1 MMINGLRWALELE
14 ATGRPNETSRVVF
27 DNKLSGTDNQYS
39 VGQTSGAGNGN
50 TLYVMQA
57 MGTTT
62 TASKKPKTRF
72 LMVIGPK
79 PWPPI
84 CVLTTIRRRIPSAIF
99 IL

>member
-1 MMINGLRWALELE
+1 MMINGLRWAQE

-62 TASKKPKTRF
+62 TSTTTASKETED
-72 LMVIGPK
+72 
-79 PWPPI
+79 
-84 CVLTTIRRRIPSAIF
+84 AIF
-99 IL
+99 DGHRSQTMAINMRANDEKA